1 MDSQLTPITRAA
13 LWLPRHQITG
23 AAPMATVLLWY
34 PVAPRVFTEPDAL
47 TRRAF
52 DLGWEVVLDGDLSA
66 VDDPAAPAMD
76 WRRHGSTGRRISVAK
91 APVAS
96 GGGRADTQV
105 RHRPEARIRR
115 RLTMLVDVRV
125 GARQR

>member
-66 VDDPAAPAMD
+66 VDDPAAPGHGLAATRQHRAANIRGEGPGSF
-76 WRRHGSTGRRISVAK
+76 RRRPSTHAGS
-91 APVAS
+91 PPS
-96 GGGRADTQV
+96 GGTDPPPTS
-105 RHRPEARIRR
+105 
-115 RLTMLVDVRV
+115 
-125 GARQR
+125 